1 MLIQCS
7 TRDSNRVCCQIS
19 DCCAIL
25 TCSTIPVDYETIL
38 RQLFPEL
45 ESDPSIHLDDFK
57 ALADRGDSASFAALL
72 AQTLSA
78 KRCIDI
84 ELPLCDSCMEK
95 ALQQREKMRTE
106 TTAARDEAIRIRNA
120 LRAQRQSSSSSSSSS
135 STLIQTSTLTSLMQS
150 LKEEEENLL
159 AEIAHAQQRLVS
171 ARALRLPLRQKRAQ
185 LASLEK
191 NLWIEGRSLA
201 RTLYAGKE
209 KAYALQL
216 REARGRQLLS
226 KLRCLL
232 APSDAF
238 FLWHRGPFATV
249 NSARLGRLPGFPV
262 EWSEINAA
270 LGQLAFLLAT
280 VAGRVGFIFTKY
292 RLIPMGSYSRI
303 VPVIDDRT
311 SYELYFDEGNFFFA
325 QSRLNNALKALVFC
339 VAELGA
345 FAEASDRSFR
355 LPYAIA
361 ASGDRVAGDLNVTVG
376 KDVPWTRAMKL
387 VVTNVKWLVSWSFRM
402 AGEAL

>member
-1 MLIQCS
+1 L
-7 TRDSNRVCCQIS
+7 N
-19 DCCAIL
+19 
-25 TCSTIPVDYETIL
+25 
-38 RQLFPEL
+38 
-45 ESDPSIHLDDFK
+45 DFR
-57 ALADRGDSASFAALL
+57 ALADRGDSAGFVALL
-72 AQTLSA
+72 AETLKA
-78 KRCIDI
+78 KRAVDID
-84 ELPLCDSCMEK
+84 LPLCDACMEK
-95 ALQQREKMRTE
+95 TLQQREKIRAE
-106 TTAARDEAIRIRNA
+106 TTAARDDAIRMRNA
-120 LRAQRQSSSSSSSSS
+120 LRAQRQQSNLLSSSSSS
-135 STLIQTSTLTSLMQS
+135 STMVTNLQF
-150 LKEEEENLL
+150 LKDEEEALL
-159 AEIAHAQQRLVS
+159 AEISNAQQRLAS
-171 ARALRLPLRQKRAQ
+171 ARAMRAALRQKRAQ
-185 LASLEK
+185 LASLEM
-191 NLWIEGRSLA
+191 NLWSEGRALS

-292 RLIPMGSYSRI
+292 RIIPMGSYSRI

-361 ASGDRVAGDLNVTVG
+361 ASGDRVGGDLNVTVG

-402 AGEAL
+402 AGEAI

>member
-1 MLIQCS
+1 MTTVQCS
-7 TRDSNRVCCQIS
+7 TRDSTRVCCQS
-19 DCCAIL
+19 PECCSIL
-25 TCSTIPVDYETIL
+25 ILSTIPVDYETIL
-38 RQLFPEL
+38 KQLFPDVQ
-45 ESDPSIHLDDFK
+45 SDPSVRLDDFRS
-57 ALADRGDSASFAALL
+57 LADRGDSAGFAALL
-72 AQTLSA
+72 AETLTA
-78 KRCIDI
+78 KRAVDID
-84 ELPLCDSCMEK
+84 LPLCDACMEK
-95 ALQQREKMRTE
+95 TLQQREKMRAE
-106 TTAARDEAIRIRNA
+106 TTASRDEAIRMRNA
-120 LRAQRQSSSSSSSSS
+120 LRAQRQSNLSSSSSS
-135 STLIQTSTLTSLMQS
+135 STMVTEDLQYLED
-150 LKEEEENLL
+150 EEESLL
-159 AEIAHAQQRLVS
+159 AEIAHAQQRLAS
-171 ARALRLPLRQKRAQ
+171 ARAMRAALRQKRAQ
-185 LASLEK
+185 LASLET
-191 NLWIEGRSLA
+191 NLWSEGRALS

-216 REARGRQLLS
+216 RESRGRQLLS

-303 VPVIDDRT
+303 VPVVDDRT

-361 ASGDRVAGDLNVTVG
+361 ASGDRVGGDLHVTVG

-402 AGEAL
+402 AGEAI